1 MNRLI
6 SLLCTVAIITLPA
19 QGQIKLRLQSDDVVE
34 PGFLTTTNA
43 NTLLAG
49 VNSSATITLSAIRGG
64 TGQSAYALGDLLYA
78 NSTAGLGRLPAAQ
91 GVLTGGATP
100 VWASTSAGIRAALS
114 DETGTGSLVF
124 GVNPLLNVPTF
135 STAVGTGAGMWF
147 DGTTLGTRA
156 FLGMA
161 PVSDN
166 TFRLFSPAS
175 SLDVWSANLSTRIVT
190 FSAGI
195 SAGSGSFS
203 NPLIVLND
211 TASPEAIANFS
222 NSSSDADLQVT
233 VSPGGSG
240 TKFSAIGSSTDTA
253 VLLRQAGAA
262 RITLEADDSITLSG
276 PLRIPD
282 GTSSVTS
289 VRFGAGHGIYN
300 RDNANKTIS
309 FGTGAGG
316 NPVFEVVAQTDQI
329 NFGTSDWLFGTFAD
343 ARGNREKL
351 GTITRY
357 KAAATTRVATTTP
370 AADPD
375 LQVNLGPN
383 EVWKFEIFARVFA
396 ESEHP
401 DWKSGIAIPA
411 NASIRYGGRFHV
423 NLDGLIFES
432 NAATP
437 GGGLN
442 HNFPGTGFVHCLYYG
457 TVITGAD
464 SGVFSLNWSQLN
476 SHADDITVDLGST
489 MILTRLN

>member
-1 MNRLI
+1 MIRLI
-6 SLLCTVAIITLPA
+6 SLLFTVAIITLSA

-34 PGFLTTTNA
+34 SGFLTTTNA
-43 NTLLAG
+43 NTLLG
-49 VNSSATITLSAIRGG
+49 GLNSSATITLSAIRGG

-91 GVLTGGATP
+91 GLLTGGATP

-124 GVNPLLNVPTF
+124 GVNPVLNVPTF
-135 STAVGTGAGMWF
+135 STAVATGAGMWF
-147 DGTTLGTRA
+147 DGNTTGTRA

-161 PVSDN
+161 PLSD
-166 TFRLFSPAS
+166 TSFRLFSTAANG
-175 SLDVWSANLSTRIVT
+175 DVWNANLTTREVV
-190 FSAGI
+190 FAGNI
-195 SAGSGSFS
+195 QANSGAFNS
-203 NPLIVLND
+203 PLVVRNN
-211 TASPEAIANFS
+211 TASPQVVTDFTNLVDT
-222 NSSSDADLQVT
+222 NLQVIIT
-233 VSPGGSG
+233 QVGSG
-240 TKFSAIGSSTDTA
+240 TKFSSLGSTTDTA
-253 VLLRQAGAA
+253 VQFRQANAT
-262 RITLEADDSITLSG
+262 RITLETDDSITLSG

-329 NFGTSDWLFGTFAD
+329 NFGTSYWLFGTFAD
-343 ARGNREKL
+343 ARSNREKL

-370 AADPD
+370 TADPD

-401 DWKSGIAIPA
+401 DWKSGIAIPT

-423 NLDGLIFES
+423 NVDGLIFES